1 MHIAQDLLTRGDA
14 SVTAAAEAAGYSSR
28 SHFTRR
34 FRSVYGRSP
43 GERRMRKAG

>member
-1 MHIAQDLLTRGDA
+1 MGVAQDMLTRGDT

-34 FRSVYGRSP
+34 FRSIYGSTP
-43 GERRMRKAG
+43 GERRIRRAG